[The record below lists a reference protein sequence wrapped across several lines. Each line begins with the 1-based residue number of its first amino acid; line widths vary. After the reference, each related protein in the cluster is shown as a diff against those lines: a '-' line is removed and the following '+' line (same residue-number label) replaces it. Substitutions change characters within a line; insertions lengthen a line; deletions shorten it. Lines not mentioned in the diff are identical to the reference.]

1 MYTLVRLLSIDS
13 EYIGKAVLSSAT
25 AMMWQ
30 ALRVARVRHAI
41 SGYGRLLATP

>member
-1 MYTLVRLLSIDS
+1 LPTLPVLEML
-13 EYIGKAVLSSAT
+13 EQHLGKPVISSAT

-30 ALRVARVRHAI
+30 ALRVARVRHDI

>member
-1 MYTLVRLLSIDS
+1 
-13 EYIGKAVLSSAT
+13 
-25 AMMWQ
+25 MMWQ